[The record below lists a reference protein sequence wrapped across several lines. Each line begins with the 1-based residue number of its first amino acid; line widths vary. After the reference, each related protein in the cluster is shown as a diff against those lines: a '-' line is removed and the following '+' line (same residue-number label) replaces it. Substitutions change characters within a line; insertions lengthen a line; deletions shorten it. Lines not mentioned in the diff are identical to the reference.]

1 MPEARQVTESARM
14 DSLLTPLGSLP
25 SFQSLFE
32 TLLSGSPYALT
43 ACVLVFGIG
52 VLAVFSLRRRLAR
65 ESAKASAKR
74 TRKTDST
81 PLKGLH
87 LLQKLHPCEYTLF
100 SDLYIPRHRGEG
112 TTHLDHVVVSLFG
125 VFVIQ
130 IEAGDGEINNPP
142 GDSKWTR
149 KSGRGSTT
157 FVNPL
162 NRNRFHVEAV
172 ANYLGLPIVCCH
184 SVILFTGQVRF
195 VEPPP
200 AHAITDQIAAFI
212 ANQQR
217 ILLTTSQCTE
227 ALEIFKQIATPA
239 QRETARR
246 NYQSVK
252 QHSFT
257 PLTSQRRSRTA

>member
-1 MPEARQVTESARM
+1 MEN
-14 DSLLTPLGSLP
+14 PLVPFGAIP
-25 SFQSLFE
+25 NFQSLFE

-43 ACVLVFGIG
+43 ACGLAVGLG
-52 VLAVFSLRRRLAR
+52 VLGTVSIRRRVAQ
-65 ESAKASAKR
+65 EAAKPASER
-74 TRKTDST
+74 SRRTDSN
-81 PLKGLH
+81 PLKGLQ
-87 LLQKLHPCEYTLF
+87 LLQKLHPGEYTLF

-149 KSGRGSTT
+149 KSDRGSST

-172 ANYLGLPIVCCH
+172 ANYLGIPTVCCQ

-200 AHAITDQIAAFI
+200 EHVITDQIAAFI

-217 ILLTTSQCTE
+217 TLLSKSQCTE
-227 ALEIFKQIATPA
+227 AREIFKEIATP
-239 QRETARR
+239 QYRETSRR

-252 QHSFT
+252 QRSFA
-257 PLTSQRRSRTA
+257 PLASQTRSGTA